1 MAENEDREPR
11 KLQKGIRRDQMG
23 FEKMLKELGR
33 YADRF
38 REASRYLSSLNKA
51 ETWRLPDDYP
61 LPREILRKHFPRTA
75 NQCFFKGGWG
85 YDAEHATVVLESDPE
100 INPDEKFDGVSL
112 EYAFIDKRIRE
123 ELIFARPEGQRYCGL
138 DYNTVEQSLVN
149 VNGIPHDRILVE
161 VTAYPENAW
170 NELKAD
176 WESHNGY
183 EDDPKG
189 REENLKRKE
198 AVKITYQTEFWFNIA
213 DFY

>member
-1 MAENEDREPR
+1 MAENEDREMR
-11 KLQKGIRRDQMG
+11 KIQKKIERDQKDIK
-23 FEKMLKELGR
+23 KMLNELEQ

-38 REASRYLSSLNKA
+38 RDAVSFLRSLDKA

-61 LPREILRKHFPRTA
+61 LPREILQKHFPRTA
-75 NQCFFKGGWG
+75 NQCCFKGGWG

-100 INPDEKFDGVSL
+100 INPDGKFDGVSL

-123 ELIFARPEGQRYCGL
+123 ELIFNRPEGQRYCGL
-138 DYNTVEQSLVN
+138 DYNTIEQSLVD

-176 WESHNGY
+176 WEAHDGY
-183 EDDPKG
+183 KDDPKG

-198 AVKITYQTEFWFNIA
+198 AVKITYRTEFWFNIA